1 MKSYPNVEDAEDVR
15 PSGADGAVQFV
26 RRTLYCGPVYRK
38 LYELRQR
45 RPELSYELDDLASSL
60 REMGDRLEEFVR
72 EQAESAT
79 DEQLPTRDVIGP
91 GRPGHPAL

>member
-1 MKSYPNVEDAEDVR
+1 MKNRPDAADAEDVR

-26 RRTLYCGPVYRK
+26 RRALYCGPVYRK

-60 REMGDRLEEFVR
+60 REMGDQLEEFVR
-72 EQAESAT
+72 EQADSAAT
-79 DEQLPTRDVIGP
+79 
-91 GRPGHPAL
+91 